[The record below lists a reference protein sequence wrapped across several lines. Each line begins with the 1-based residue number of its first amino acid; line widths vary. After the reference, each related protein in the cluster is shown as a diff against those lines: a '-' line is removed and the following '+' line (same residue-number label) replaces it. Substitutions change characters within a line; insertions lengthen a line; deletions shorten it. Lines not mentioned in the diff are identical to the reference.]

1 MVSRQDILVANKQI
15 KFITNVGIVV
25 NIALSALKVVVGIL
39 GHSMALV
46 ADGIH
51 SISDMVTDIAVLIGI
66 YFGAKEADRKHPY
79 GHGRFETVATT
90 VIAGVLV
97 LVGLGMIYKA
107 AANISELHIIKPSPV
122 TLLIAVISIISKEWL
137 YKATKRYAIKTHS
150 STVMANAWHH
160 RSDALS
166 SVAVVVGI
174 GAVMLG
180 FEYGDHLA
188 AIAVGLMIALAGWR
202 ILIDCIQEFTERAV
216 DKDTVQKITDIINA
230 DDSIRQWHKLRTRL
244 VGREVFLDLHIL
256 VAPELNI
263 AEAHKIADSLEDSL
277 HSQMAR
283 PVNITVH
290 IEPDLPE
297 LRK

>member
-15 KFITNVGIVV
+15 RFITNVGIII
-25 NIALSALKVVVGIL
+25 NIALAALKVIVGIL

-51 SISDMVTDIAVLIGI
+51 SISDMITDLAVLIGI
-66 YFGAKEADRKHPY
+66 YFGTKEADRKHPY

-107 AANISELHIIKPSPV
+107 AANISELHIVKPSPV
-122 TLLIAVISIISKEWL
+122 TLLIAITSIISKEWL

-166 SVAVVVGI
+166 SVAVVIGI

-202 ILIDCIQEFTERAV
+202 ILIDCVQEFTERAV
-216 DKDTVQKITDIINA
+216 DKDTVQKITSIINA
-230 DDSIRQWHKLRTRL
+230 NDSIKQWHKLRTRL

-256 VAPELNI
+256 VDPGLNI
-263 AEAHKIADSLEDSL
+263 AEAHRIADSLEDSL
-277 HSQMAR
+277 HNQMVR